1 MIIRLI
7 LIILLFSSCNER
19 EKIINHRPNI
29 LFIMLDDLGKEWI
42 SGYGASKIKTP
53 AIDKLISTG
62 LSFKNAYSMPQ
73 CTPTRVTLLTG
84 QYPWRHGWINHFD
97 VPRWGHGARFDPNLN
112 PSFPKILRD
121 AGYSTCAAGKWQI
134 NDFRIEPEAMI
145 KAGFDEYCMWT
156 GGEGG
161 NIELSQNRY
170 WNPYIHTKSGSK
182 VYKNKFGEDVF
193 TDFIIEFMKKNRHK
207 PMMIYYPM
215 CLPHGPLTSTPLEPN
230 APKSEQHKSMVRY
243 ADHILSVLIEAL
255 DQIGIRDNTIIIW
268 TSDNGTSGN
277 IIGDIKGK
285 LVRGGKSMLSENGV
299 NTPFVVNAPGIVPKG
314 KVSDALIDFSDL
326 LPTFC
331 DLAQTKPD
339 EKFKYDGVSFAP
351 EIFGL
356 DNKSPRDWIMALGSN
371 PARIENGRIKN
382 AFNFRDRVFR
392 DKNFKA
398 YIDTLNKIYEIIEL
412 KSDFYE
418 ENNLL
423 NSERHDVRLAL
434 KKFEDLLGY
443 YPLSDSSPKYIKSEI
458 SYYDID
464 SLQLLNLSER
474 GKLKIN
480 KTPPPKKITKVD
492 M

>member
-1 MIIRLI
+1 MILRLI
-7 LIILLFSSCNER
+7 LILLFFSCNDR
-19 EKIINHRPNI
+19 EKSFDQRPNI

-42 SGYGASKIKTP
+42 SGFGATEIKTP

-62 LSFKNAYSMPQ
+62 ISFKNVYSMPQ

-97 VPRWGHGARFDPNLN
+97 VPRWGHGVRFDPNLN
-112 PSFPKILRD
+112 PSFPKMLRN
-121 AGYSTCAAGKWQI
+121 AGYTTCAAGKWQI
-134 NDFRIEPEAMI
+134 NDFRLEPDAMV

-161 NIELSQNRY
+161 NIKLSENRY
-170 WNPYIHTKSGSK
+170 WDPYIHTKSGSK

-193 TDFIIEFMKKNRHK
+193 TDFVIDFMKKNKDK

-243 ADHILSVLIEAL
+243 ADHILNVLVKAL
-255 DQIGIRDNTIIIW
+255 DQIGIRENTIIIW
-268 TSDNGTSGN
+268 TTDNGTSGG
-277 IIGDIKGK
+277 IIGDLNGK
-285 LVRGGKSMLSENGV
+285 RVRGGKSMLSENGV
-299 NTPFVVNAPGIVPKG
+299 NAPFIINAPGIVPEG
-314 KVSDALIDFSDL
+314 ITSDALIDFSDL

-331 DLAQTKPD
+331 DLAQTSPD
-339 EKFKYDGVSFAP
+339 KKYEYDGISFAP

-356 DNKSPRDWIMALGSN
+356 ENKSRRDWIMALGSN
-371 PARIENGRIKN
+371 PAKIENGRIKN
-382 AFNFRDRVFR
+382 AFDFRDRIIR

-423 NSERHDVRLAL
+423 SSKREDVISGI
-434 KKFEDLLGY
+434 KKFESVIRK
-443 YPLSDSSPKYIKSEI
+443 YPSLDASPIYTKSKN
-458 SYYDID
+458 SLFDID
-464 SLQLLNLSER
+464 SIELLKMSNR
-474 GKLKIN
+474 GKLKPN
-480 KTPPPKKITKVD
+480 KTRAPSEMNSKNL
-492 M
+492 